1 MRRSTCLFGVMT
13 NRADES
19 MMSLDRAVFEKFLAS
34 LPVVTRLAGET
45 VLSVGLKTD
54 LLLILKKGA
63 VVVLKD
69 SIEIARVVHL
79 GAVLGELS
87 ALLDQPHTAEVR
99 ALEDSQFYVADAE
112 LLEKEPAALLYVA
125 KTLAQRLV
133 DADTGLV
140 ELKKQLQTGQP
151 PSALG
156 KTIEKLQE
164 VLKVGWDVGPW
175 IA

>member
-1 MRRSTCLFGVMT
+1 MLVSVRT
-13 NRADES
+13 NRASENAMES
-19 MMSLDRAVFEKFLAS
+19 DSAVFEQLFAS

-45 VLSVGLKTD
+45 VLSAGLKTD

-69 SIEIARVVHL
+69 SIEIARVEQP

-99 ALEDSQFYVADAE
+99 ALENSQFYVADAE
-112 LLEKEPAALLYVA
+112 LLEKDPRALLYVA

-133 DADTGLV
+133 DADTGLI
-140 ELKKQLQTGQP
+140 ELKKQLQAGQP